1 MDTKTRLPL
10 ESIVVLDLSRVLSG
24 PYCTMMLGDWG
35 AEIWKVEP
43 PNGDDSR
50 GLAPP
55 LIGGESAYFLSVNRN
70 KRDICLDLT
79 RPEGREAI
87 LRLAA
92 RADVVIENFRP
103 DLKKRLG
110 IGYDEVSQ
118 RNPAVIYCSIS
129 GFGQDGPY
137 KDLPGLDNIFQGMA
151 GLMEVTGAADGP
163 PLKAGERL
171 ADVITGINAAFGIMV
186 ALFHRQRTG
195 EGQFLDLALVDCL
208 VAAQAPLVSYYFAT
222 GQQPPRLGNGSLF
235 SAPTNTFQTADRP
248 INLCI
253 FNEKH
258 WAKLCQTLGRQ
269 GLMEDRRFKTNRL
282 RVANAAAINHIVA
295 QMLQE
300 RPAAEWLERL
310 QAAGVP
316 CGLVYTYAETFND
329 PQIRH
334 NGMLQEIPHASA
346 GLQKTIGLPLRLHKT
361 PGAIRRAAPLL
372 GQHSREILQAAG
384 FDDQE
389 IDALI
394 QNGIVVQAKLTGS
407 KQKAGDQ

>member
-1 MDTKTRLPL
+1 M
-10 ESIVVLDLSRVLSG
+10 
-24 PYCTMMLGDWG
+24 
-35 AEIWKVEP
+35 
-43 PNGDDSR
+43 
-50 GLAPP
+50 
-55 LIGGESAYFLSVNRN
+55 
-70 KRDICLDLT
+70 
-79 RPEGREAI
+79 I

-208 VAAQAPLVSYYFAT
+208 VAAQAPLVSYYFGT

-235 SAPTNTFQTADRP
+235 SAPTNTFQTTDRP

-258 WAKLCQTLGRQ
+258 WAKLCQALGRKD
-269 GLMEDRRFKTNRL
+269 LMEDRRFKTNRL
-282 RVANAAAINHIVA
+282 RVENAAAITDTLA
-295 QMLQE
+295 QMLQG
-300 RPAAEWLERL
+300 AAGGEWLERL
-310 QAAGVP
+310 QAGRSALRTGVYLRRNLQRSPDPTQWPAPGNSPCQLWACKRPSVCRCAFTKHRAPFAGRRR
-316 CGLVYTYAETFND
+316 CWGST
-329 PQIRH
+329 
-334 NGMLQEIPHASA
+334 A
-346 GLQKTIGLPLRLHKT
+346 GKYC
-361 PGAIRRAAPLL
+361 RRRD
-372 GQHSREILQAAG
+372 STTR
-384 FDDQE
+384 
-389 IDALI
+389 
-394 QNGIVVQAKLTGS
+394 KSTC
-407 KQKAGDQ
+407 

>member
-1 MDTKTRLPL
+1 MDNKTRLPL

-258 WAKLCQTLGRQ
+258 WAKLCQTLDRQ
-269 GLMEDRRFKTNRL
+269 DLMEDRRFKTNRL
-282 RVANAAAINHIVA
+282 RVANAAAINHTLA

>member
-1 MDTKTRLPL
+1 MDPKPRLPL

-24 PYCTMMLGDWG
+24 PYCTMMLGDMG

-43 PNGDDSR
+43 PSGDDSR
-50 GLAPP
+50 GLVPP
-55 LIGGESAYFLSVNRN
+55 LIGGESAYFLSLNRN
-70 KRDICLDLT
+70 KRDICLDIT
-79 RPEGREAI
+79 RPEGREVL
-87 LRLAA
+87 LRLAE

-103 DLKKRLG
+103 NLKKRLG
-110 IGYDEVSQ
+110 IGYDEVAQ
-118 RNPAVIYCSIS
+118 RNPGVIYCSIS

-151 GLMEVTGAADGP
+151 GLMEVTGEQSGP
-163 PLKAGERL
+163 PLKVGERI
-171 ADVITGINAAFGIMV
+171 ADVIAGINAAFGIMV
-186 ALFHRQRTG
+186 ALFHRERTG

-235 SAPTNTFQTADRP
+235 SAPTNTFPTADRP

-253 FNEKH
+253 FNDKH
-258 WAKLCQTLGRQ
+258 WAKLCQVLGRKD
-269 GLMEDRRFKTNRL
+269 LSEDSRFKTNRL
-282 RVANAAAINHIVA
+282 RVENAAAITHTVA

-310 QAAGVP
+310 HGAGVP

-329 PQIRH
+329 PQIQH
-334 NGMLQEIPHASA
+334 NRMLQHIPHPTV
-346 GLQKTIGLPLRLHKT
+346 GLQKTIGLPVRLHKT

-372 GQHSREILQAAG
+372 GQHSREILQAVG
-384 FDDQE
+384 YDDQE
-389 IDALI
+389 INLLI
-394 QNGIVVQAKLTGS
+394 QNSIVVQS
-407 KQKAGDQ
+407 